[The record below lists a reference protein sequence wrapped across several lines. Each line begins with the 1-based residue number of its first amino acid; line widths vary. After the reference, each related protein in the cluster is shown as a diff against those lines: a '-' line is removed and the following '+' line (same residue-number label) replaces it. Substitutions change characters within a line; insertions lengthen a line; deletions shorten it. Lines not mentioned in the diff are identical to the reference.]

1 MITILMFDNRDEKIL
16 RKKIEDQVAHERK
29 AYKNVEKVVLSD
41 SIEKHEFQD
50 MVCRFFFEL

>member
-1 MITILMFDNRDEKIL
+1 MFDNRDEKIL